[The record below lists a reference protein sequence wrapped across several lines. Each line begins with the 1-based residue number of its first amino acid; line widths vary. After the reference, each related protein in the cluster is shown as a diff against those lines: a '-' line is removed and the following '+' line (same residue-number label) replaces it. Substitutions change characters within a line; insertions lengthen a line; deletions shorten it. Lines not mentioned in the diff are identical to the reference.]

1 MKFEWIPVSPD
12 TVPDKTKEATD
23 IYYLIT
29 ILHEDN
35 NTREILVSNWGPV
48 DPDNLNIFKNDPLFK
63 DYIFDDWAFGD
74 MYSNGWL
81 NRIYS
86 VDRAI
91 AWSYMPGPYMGE
103 IVRKD
108 DNLED

>member
-12 TVPDKTKEATD
+12 TLPDKTKEATD
-23 IYYLIT
+23 IIYFIT

-35 NTREILVSNWGPV
+35 ITREILVSNWGPV
-48 DPDNLNIFKNDPLFK
+48 DPACLEIFKNDPLLK

-81 NRIYS
+81 NRISS

-91 AWSYMPGPYMGE
+91 AWAYMPGAYMGE

-108 DNLED
+108 EDSYD